1 MPHPIYAGAERA
13 LVRLESGEYI
23 CVDTNS
29 IDAID
34 YLLGWPMEMDYL
46 PAFRRLLKP
55 DSVVLDI
62 GANFGLYT
70 AAAASFV
77 KDRGRLY
84 AFEANPHT
92 FKFLQRTLYANR
104 LVLNPNIVAVNAL
117 VGEGSGR
124 QTLYYVPEAL
134 GGATAS
140 DFGQEWADGRA
151 VEVDMVTIDEF
162 LPADLAVDLVKI
174 DVEGYEPFVL
184 RGMRQTIRRSPNIR
198 IFLEFV
204 EGFLAH
210 TVPADEFVAEMTA
223 LGLHWCEVRAGGR
236 IRQIEPGQTLR
247 GNRFCFLTR
256 TPEADVAHARRQAR
270 RLAVRFGGWLRRTR
284 MRRDRWRRALYRL

>member
-1 MPHPIYAGAERA
+1 VARPIYAGAERA
-13 LVRLESGEYI
+13 LVRLESGEYL

-29 IDAID
+29 IDSID

-46 PAFRRLLKP
+46 PAFRRFLTP
-55 DSVVLDI
+55 DAVVLDI

-104 LVLNPNIVAVNAL
+104 LVHKPNIVAVNAL

-124 QTLYYVPEAL
+124 RPLYYAVERL

-140 DFGQEWADGRA
+140 DFGQHWMDGRS
-151 VEVDMVTIDEF
+151 VEVDMIAIDDF
-162 LPADLAVDLVKI
+162 LPCDLPVDLVKI

-204 EGFLAH
+204 EDFLAF
-210 TVPADEFVAEMTA
+210 TVAADTFVSEIAA
-223 LGLHWCEVRAGGR
+223 LGFHWCEVRAGGR
-236 IRQIEPGQTLR
+236 IRQVGPGEVLR
-247 GNRFCFLTR
+247 GAHFCFLTR
-256 TPEADVAHARRQAR
+256 TPEEDIAHARRR
-270 RLAVRFGGWLRRTR
+270 VGRIAVRFGGWLRRIATR
-284 MRRDRWRRALYRL
+284 WDRWRHAPYRL